1 MKVSIRSSAT
11 LLAITL
17 AACMGGGDEGAGGA
31 GVNAAGTGGVS
42 GGSGGTSGHTI
53 TAGEGGTSGI
63 ATAGASGGGSGGM
76 GSVMNAAGCPSD
88 APRATTTA
96 LPCSQS
102 EAPYGTSCSYAAAT
116 SGCTEAFECECTSA
130 SPGVECFWH
139 PLGETCGQ
147 AGSGGSGGSGGAGG
161 AGGSGGGA
169 NPCPDTPPTDGT
181 PCTEAEAAFC
191 TYHDCAGAGET
202 NARCQAP
209 VLSMWLVETK
219 PCEPVDCGGGM
230 GMTMTCEQGQICMES
245 RGGGLSITC
254 IDDPCGEG
262 PQGCDC
268 PGVCATCTSFSGNTM
283 VCNDCPAGEE
293 CL

>member
-1 MKVSIRSSAT
+1 MRVSILVSTTVA
-11 LLAITL
+11 AIAL
-17 AACMGGGDEGAGGA
+17 AACTGGGGDGTSGAGS
-31 GVNAAGTGGVS
+31 NAAGTGGAS
-42 GGSGGTSGHTI
+42 GGTGGTSGHTI
-53 TAGEGGTSGI
+53 TGGAGGTSGI
-63 ATAGASGGGSGGM
+63 STAGAGGGSGTGDSSGGM
-76 GSVMNAAGCPSD
+76 QSAAICPAD

-96 LPCSQS
+96 LPCSPS
-102 EAPYGTSCSYAAAT
+102 DVPYGTQCNYAAET
-116 SGCTEAFECECTSA
+116 SGCSEAFECECVSA
-130 SPGVECFWH
+130 SPGVDCFWH

-147 AGSGGSGGSGGAGG
+147 GGSGGVSGG
-161 AGGSGGGA
+161 S
-169 NPCPDTPPTDGT
+169 NPCPTTPPTDGT

-219 PCEPVDCGGGM
+219 PCEPVECAGGDL
-230 GMTMTCEQGQICMES
+230 TCEQGQICMES
-245 RGGGLSITC
+245 RGGALGITC

-283 VCNDCPAGEE
+283 VCNECPAGEE